1 MLAPRDEKKN
11 GEGTFP
17 RTFGVCDILPKSF
30 TLFVT
35 FVP

>member
-1 MLAPRDEKKN
+1 MLAPRDEKPD
-11 GEGTFP
+11 EGAFP

-30 TLFVT
+30 TLFMT